1 MNEIQTMKKRKQQYI
16 HPVISVVEIGST
28 LLLSASDGVKIR
40 PEGHGDAS
48 KAMIGTYNS
57 PWGIA
62 DEEDEG
68 W

>member
-1 MNEIQTMKKRKQQYI
+1 MNEIQTMKKRKQQYV

-28 LLLSASDGVKIR
+28 PLLSASDGVKIK

-48 KAMIGTYNS
+48 KAMIETYNS

>member
-16 HPVISVVEIGST
+16 HPVISVVEIGSMP
-28 LLLSASDGVKIR
+28 LLSASDGVKIR
-40 PEGHGDAS
+40 PVGHGDAS